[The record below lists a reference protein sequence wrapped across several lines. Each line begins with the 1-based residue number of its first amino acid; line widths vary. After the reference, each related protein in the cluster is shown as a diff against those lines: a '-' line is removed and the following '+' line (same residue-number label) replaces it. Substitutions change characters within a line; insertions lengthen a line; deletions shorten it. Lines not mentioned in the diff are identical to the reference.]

1 MLRPRSLVCRF
12 DVWLYGYHQPNAKVA
27 MALKMRS
34 FILLLSLIFPALASH
49 AAESNDID
57 AAWARLQDGS
67 AVAVM
72 RHALA
77 PGTGDP
83 VDFSISDCS
92 TQRNLSAE
100 GRAQASNIGDMF
112 RAKGISNAQV
122 FTSEWCRCQDTA
134 GLLNIGEPKP
144 FAALNSFFQ
153 NRSAAQ
159 GQTALVRKRLPVWLE
174 KASTPTILV
183 THQVNISA
191 LTGRPTRSG
200 EILII
205 SLEHDNVAVL
215 ASIPTLD

>member
-1 MLRPRSLVCRF
+1 MT
-12 DVWLYGYHQPNAKVA
+12 QKIQ
-27 MALKMRS
+27 S
-34 FILLLSLIFPALASH
+34 FILLLSLFFPALASH
-49 AAESNDID
+49 AAESDDID
-57 AAWARLQDGS
+57 AAWARLQEGS

-83 VDFSISDCS
+83 VDFLLSDCS
-92 TQRNLSAE
+92 TQRNLSVE
-100 GRAQASNIGDMF
+100 GRAQANNIGDMI
-112 RAKGISNAQV
+112 REKGITNAQV

-134 GLLNIGEPKP
+134 DLLNIGEPKP

-159 GQTALVRKRLPVWLE
+159 GQTALVREHLPVWL
-174 KASTPTILV
+174 KKGSTPTILV

-205 SLEHDNVAVL
+205 SLENDSVAVL